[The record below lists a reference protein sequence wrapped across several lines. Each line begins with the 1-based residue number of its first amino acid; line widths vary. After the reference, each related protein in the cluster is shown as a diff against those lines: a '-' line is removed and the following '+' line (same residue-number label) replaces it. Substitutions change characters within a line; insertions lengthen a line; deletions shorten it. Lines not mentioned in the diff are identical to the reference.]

1 MKVVAALIVITLL
14 LLVGPLAGPVIAAP
28 PPVPGSGAGP
38 LRLDLAQ
45 LTPRIVTADGP
56 AVLTVTGTLTNVGAE
71 PVDGLTIRVQRGDPL
86 RTERELRD
94 ALDGS
99 APTDAIAPQF
109 VELPGELAPGAQA
122 PVRLVVP
129 LRGFAGTSLALTGNG
144 VHELLINVNGV
155 PRDGDRAR
163 LAAARLLLPVLSL
176 PIDRDPDS
184 GDRPIEPDSGASG
197 FTLLYPIAHPPRRLP
212 TVPGE
217 PALLTE
223 DDLTVSFSPGG
234 RLEGLVSALATRAPV
249 GSRVRSATCL
259 AVDPDLVATAAAMSE
274 DYAVR
279 TPDGGAVP
287 GTGGEV
293 AKRWLD
299 SLVAAAGGG
308 CVLALP
314 YADADLVA
322 LSRGDLDEL
331 ATRAVTDGRSTLAD
345 ALGTPV
351 LTGTTWPAD
360 GVLDEP
366 TFTDVVAPQ
375 GEAVVLSADGVAQR
389 RGPRTAG
396 VLPIAG
402 AGRAQLGVL
411 TDPLLTRA
419 ATGRPENTIV
429 GDQSGTALPSATT
442 STGTSTPLSTQDVIG
457 ALAFRARSDAPTV
470 GPLVLAPPH
479 QWAADGTGAAELLA
493 AVDSLI
499 EAGALVPRPLSQVIV
514 AGAPAD
520 AGAQPLVYPLRA
532 GAREIP
538 PAVIATAR
546 AAREG
551 VLDLS
556 SAVEE
561 GGVGGVGRTAVV
573 EPLLDGLTRGTSAAW
588 RGRPEPAARMAD
600 AVTARIGQLRAAVR
614 VLEPP
619 SPYSLGTANA
629 PLLLTVENGLP
640 ATMRVRVN
648 LSSPAGLRVA
658 PIPEQEIPPLG
669 RRQVQVSAEVIR
681 SGQFVVQAVVSS
693 PDGGSLGPPSRLRVR
708 STAYGTITV
717 WLTGS
722 AAVLLVVLVARRVV
736 RRIRGEPGRH
746 AMPRGA
752 APVPPMP
759 VPRLQT
765 AAPPRPTPGPRLRS
779 SQHPPPARPG
789 PQVPPRVPSRP
800 P

>member
-1 MKVVAALIVITLL
+1 MKVIAALVVITLL
-14 LLVGPLAGPVIAAP
+14 LLIGPLAGPALTAP
-28 PPVPGSGAGP
+28 PTMPGSGSGP

-56 AVLTVTGTLTNVGAE
+56 TVLTVTGTLTNIGAE
-71 PVDGLTIRVQRGDPL
+71 PVDGLAIRVQRGDPL

-129 LRGFAGTSLALTGNG
+129 LRGFAATSLALSSTG

-155 PRDGDRAR
+155 PRDGNRAR

-176 PIDRDPDS
+176 PVGQSPDSSARAADPD
-184 GDRPIEPDSGASG
+184 PGASP

-223 DDLTVSFSPGG
+223 DDLTVSFAPGG
-234 RLEGLVSALATRAPV
+234 RLDGLVSALATRAPV
-249 GSRVRSATCL
+249 GSRVRAATCL
-259 AVDPDLVATAAAMSE
+259 AVDPDLVATAAAMSA

-279 TPDGGAVP
+279 TSDGGAVP

-293 AKRWLD
+293 AQQWLD
-299 SLVAAAGGG
+299 SLVAAARGG

-322 LSRGDLDEL
+322 LNRGDLDEL
-331 ATRAVTDGRSTLAD
+331 AGRAVADGRTTLAD

-351 LTGTTWPAD
+351 LSGTTWPAD

-366 TFTDVVAPQ
+366 TLTDVVAPQ
-375 GEAVVLSADGVAQR
+375 GQAIVLSADGVAQR

-396 VLPIAG
+396 VLTIAG
-402 AGRAQLGVL
+402 AGRPQLGVL

-419 ATGRPENTIV
+419 AAGRADTLV
-429 GDQSGTALPSATT
+429 AGDQSGTALPLATT

-457 ALAFRARSDAPTV
+457 ALAFRARSGAAAV

-479 QWAADGTGAAELLA
+479 QWAADGTGAEQLLA
-493 AVDSLI
+493 AVDGLI
-499 EAGALVPRPLSQVIV
+499 DAGALVPRPLDQVIA
-514 AGAPAD
+514 AGTPA
-520 AGAQPLVYPLRA
+520 ATGAQPLVYPLRA

-538 PAVIATAR
+538 PRVVATVR
-546 AAREG
+546 VAREG

-556 SAVEE
+556 SAVTA

-588 RGRPEPAARMAD
+588 RGRPEPAVRMTEAG
-600 AVTARIGQLRAAVR
+600 AARIGQLRATVR

-619 SPYSLGTANA
+619 SPYSLGTADA

-640 ATMRVRVN
+640 VTMRVHIA
-648 LSSPAGLRVA
+648 LSSTSGLQVA
-658 PIPEQEIPPLG
+658 PIPAQEIPPLG

-681 SGQFVVQAVVSS
+681 SGQFVVQAVVRT
-693 PDGGSLGPPSRLRVR
+693 PDGGALGPPSRLRVR

-722 AAVLLVVLVARRVV
+722 AAVLLVVLAARRVV

-746 AMPRGA
+746 AMPR
-752 APVPPMP
+752 
-759 VPRLQT
+759 T
-765 AAPPRPTPGPRLRS
+765 ATSVRPTPGPRLRGTVPTPPNPDPRPRPN
-779 SQHPPPARPG
+779 QHPAAARPG
-789 PQVPPRVPSRP
+789 AQIPPRVPSRP

>member
-1 MKVVAALIVITLL
+1 MKVVAPLIVITLL
-14 LLVGPLAGPVIAAP
+14 LLVGPLAGSVIAAP
-28 PPVPGSGAGP
+28 PPAPGSGAGP
-38 LRLDLAQ
+38 LRLDLTQ

-56 AVLTVTGTLTNVGAE
+56 AVLTVIATLTNVGAE
-71 PVDGLTIRVQRGDPL
+71 PVDGLAIRVQRGDPL

-109 VELPGELAPGAQA
+109 VELPGELAPGTQT

-129 LRGFAGTSLALTGNG
+129 LRGLAATSLALASTG

-163 LAAARLLLPVLSL
+163 LAAASLLLPVLSL
-176 PIDRDPDS
+176 PTGPDPDP
-184 GDRPIEPDSGASG
+184 GDRPIDPDPGASP

-223 DDLTVSFSPGG
+223 DDLTVSFSPRG
-234 RLEGLVSALATRAPV
+234 RLEGLVAALATRAPV
-249 GSRVRSATCL
+249 GSRVRAATCL
-259 AVDPDLVATAAAMSE
+259 AVDSDLVATAAAMSKG
-274 DYAVR
+274 YAVR

-293 AKRWLD
+293 AKQWLD
-299 SLVAAAGGG
+299 SLVAAARGG

-322 LSRGDLDEL
+322 LNRGDLDEL
-331 ATRAVTDGRSTLAD
+331 ATRAVTDGRTTLAD

-351 LTGTTWPAD
+351 LTGTSWPAD

-366 TFTDVVAPQ
+366 TFTDVVAPRGQ
-375 GEAVVLSADGVAQR
+375 AVVLSADGVAQR

-411 TDPLLTRA
+411 TDPLLSRA
-419 ATGRPENTIV
+419 ATGRPENTIA
-429 GDQSGTALPSATT
+429 GDQSGTALPPATT

-457 ALAFRARSDAPTV
+457 ALAFRARSGAPAA

-493 AVDSLI
+493 AVDGLI
-499 EAGALVPRPLSQVIV
+499 DAGALVARPLDQVIA

-520 AGAQPLVYPLRA
+520 TGAQPLVYPLRA

-538 PAVIATAR
+538 PGVIATLRVAR
-546 AAREG
+546 DG
-551 VLDLS
+551 VADLS
-556 SAVEE
+556 SAVEA

-573 EPLLDGLTRGTSAAW
+573 GPLLDGLTRATSAAW
-588 RGRPEPAARMAD
+588 RGRPETAVRMAD
-600 AVTARIGQLRAAVR
+600 ASTARIGQLRATVR

-619 SPYSLGTANA
+619 SPYSLGTADA

-640 ATMRVRVN
+640 ATMRVRIT

-681 SGQFVVQAVVSS
+681 SGQFVVQAVVRT

-722 AAVLLVVLVARRVV
+722 AAVLLVVLVVRRVV
-736 RRIRGEPGRH
+736 RRIRGAPGRH

-752 APVPPMP
+752 APAPPP
-759 VPRLQT
+759 PGPRLRGT
-765 AAPPRPTPGPRLRS
+765 PPAHPSPGPRLRS
-779 SQHPPPARPG
+779 SQRPPAARPD
-789 PQVPPRVPSRP
+789 PQIPPRVSSRP